1 MMFYKEIFILLHFYL
16 YLQSYFVDCVVK
28 SSLVFVIDDTGSMA
42 EEIDGVKQ
50 RTYEVFDAV
59 LSSNGSAIDDFVL
72 VTFNDPGTQL
82 RMVTRDK
89 YAYKRE
95 VQNIQ
100 IHGGGD
106 CPELAMSGI
115 ELALENSKPNS
126 LLYVFT
132 DASAKDY
139 NKFERVKSLSQKK
152 STQVTFLLTGLCGDT
167 TTPDYLVFEKLS
179 EATSGQVFNI
189 ERDDVKKVIDYIIE
203 TIKHKKTTLDKKT
216 FRSGVAS
223 KNMTFSVDSKI
234 WDVMVSV
241 SAANPE
247 FRILGPDNAEV
258 AVEKI
263 TATATTSIGKLKTN
277 PGVYTIIMNS
287 DASSKPTSVVI
298 TGSTAVTFRHGF
310 SPFIPSTINETSTK
324 PMPDELSVLSI
335 QLDNN
340 KRDVLLKTVEIRDE
354 NDRIIYELPLEMVN
368 DDQQFYITQ
377 VMDPPTDSFKIVVHG
392 YTPSNEKITRISPTT
407 VEYQKPNLV
416 TETVKNLAP
425 KVTILGEAKTINA
438 EYKKPLTIHCKVM
451 AYPAPDVIYWLDEK
465 GIYLPLTPI
474 AVDLPYEYIS
484 ILYLRNVEENS
495 TQTCLA
501 NNTMGQDRAS
511 VNIEIKTFFNV
522 LEYPTDATIEY
533 RTTAQLK
540 LKIESLP
547 PATIV
552 WLKDDDVLRNNEYFS
567 ISEDN
572 STLTIK
578 DMQPAMTG
586 SYTVEAS
593 NGFNA
598 KRFDFE
604 IFLSGAEPPKI
615 DSNMASEYRVEKGS
629 SAELSCRVISGKP
642 EPEFYWSFDKDY
654 TGNFEIMQIAEV
666 SSTESSYNIDKV
678 DPKVAGAY
686 KCTAYNDFGED
697 SREMDLFVEYPPTVE
712 INDAYL
718 YKASMRAGEL
728 IQIPCYVDGVP
739 TPTVR
744 WLIDGLEIN
753 VTNNYKIYK
762 DNTLSFRSSVDD
774 RGVYT
779 CEASNPLGK
788 SRKDVHLDVFVPVN
802 IESPKQSLIEL
813 KVGDLLALPCQADGF
828 PKPNIK
834 WMFFSKDSKIAPK
847 SLRKDITNSIVIDR
861 VQLTDEGLYTC
872 VASNAKS
879 LSNITYEVNVKAPPT
894 IFNTLRDKTIEA
906 VKGDLVLRLPC
917 IVDGHPKP
925 TVTWTF
931 GNGLNVVTGTE
942 WYDVEEDGTLIIKN
956 IDEDDAG
963 DYICKAENPLG
974 SSFEDYKV
982 IVLDSPT
989 SDGNNGTMLI
999 LEKGQSFRIDCGM
1012 SHKKSDLIRWFKDG
1026 RFIKNGD
1033 LALNNVQM
1041 ADSGTY
1047 SCRVS
1052 NFKVSHS
1059 SHYHVIV
1066 GFKPKFISD
1075 EETNIDFIADSVT
1088 ALSCDARGAPKPK
1101 IQWWK
1106 NNQLIEETSMI
1117 HVLFMENSD
1126 IGQYTCRVRNEF
1138 GNISRTFNIIVANEC
1153 TLNIDR
1159 NFEMKQPLLLSSED
1173 INLPALRSADGLLK
1187 IPAKHSIL
1195 MFCPNS
1201 FINIDGIKFGDHL
1214 NGTCVDNSILNINGI
1229 NVDFANIRCNDK
1241 IVPLTKSTGV
1251 RCGPGSTELL
1261 NIGYDIG
1268 FEFVGIY
1275 DVCINKH
1282 SKLPLYTKFDM
1293 YPIIEDTIPN
1303 EKIEFVRSKH
1313 LPFQFEDMYNC
1324 LRQRNSTLSLTGKRL
1339 STDNRCCFAKRQLVN
1354 PRDVVPGYQQVA
1366 TYNYLNVIPK
1376 WGTCGTENW
1385 DEVEERVRSLVKA
1398 LGHPLEVYTGSSHLM
1413 KLPAQPKEN
1422 TVHLVDR
1429 FNRQQP
1435 VPRYTWKVIVDHY
1448 EANAVAII
1456 QINIPDITLHQA
1468 FSFMLCKDICHQIEW
1483 MKSTEWRDV
1492 KKGFTFCCKIKDF
1505 ETAFGYKDT
1514 IFKIRELSSKV
1525 LII

>member
-1 MMFYKEIFILLHFYL
+1 MMYYKEIIILIHFYL
-16 YLQSYFVDCVVK
+16 YLQSCFVDGAVK
-28 SSLVFVIDDTGSMA
+28 SSLVFVIDDTASMA

-72 VTFNDPGTQL
+72 VTFNDPGIEL
-82 RMVTRDK
+82 RIVTRDK
-89 YAYKRE
+89 YAYKRK

-100 IHGGGD
+100 IHGGDD

-126 LLYVFT
+126 FIYVFT

-139 NKFERVKSLSQKK
+139 DKFERVKSLSQKK
-152 STQVTFLLTGLCGDT
+152 SSQVTFLLTGLCDDT
-167 TTPDYLVFEKLS
+167 TTPDYVVFEKLS

-189 ERDDVKKVIDYIIE
+189 ERDDVNKVIDYIIE
-203 TIKHKKTTLDKKT
+203 MIKHKKTTLDKKT
-216 FRSGVAS
+216 FRIGDSN
-223 KNMTFSVDSKI
+223 KHMTFTVDSKI

-241 SAANPE
+241 SAAHPE
-247 FRILGPDNAEV
+247 FRILGPDNTEV
-258 AVEKI
+258 TVEKI
-263 TATATTSIGKLKTN
+263 TATATTSIGKLKTK
-277 PGVYTIIMNS
+277 PGVYKIILNS
-287 DASSKPTSVVI
+287 DDSSKPTSVVI
-298 TGSTAVTFRHGF
+298 TGSTSVTFRHGF

-324 PMPDELSVLSI
+324 PIPDQLSFLSI
-335 QLDNN
+335 ELENN
-340 KRDVLLKTVEIRDE
+340 KRDVLLKTVELRDV
-354 NDRIIYELPLEMVN
+354 NDRMVIELPLKMVD

-377 VMDPPTDSFKIVVHG
+377 VLYPPTGPFKIVVHG
-392 YTPSNEKITRISPTT
+392 YIPSNEKITRTSPTT
-407 VEYQKPNLV
+407 VEYQKPNL
-416 TETVKNLAP
+416 TIETVNNLAP
-425 KVTILGEAKTINA
+425 KVTILGEATMNA
-438 EYKKPLTIHCKVM
+438 EYKKPLNIHCKVM

-465 GIYLPLTPI
+465 GIYLSLTPI

-484 ILYLRNVEENS
+484 ILALPKVEENR
-495 TQTCLA
+495 TLTCMA
-501 NNTMGQDRAS
+501 NNTMGQDKAS
-511 VNIEIKTFFNV
+511 VNIEIKSFFNV
-522 LEYPTDATIEY
+522 LEYPTDTTIEY
-533 RTTAQLK
+533 GTTAQLK
-540 LKIESLP
+540 LKIESMP
-547 PATIV
+547 TATIT
-552 WLKDDDVLRNNEYFS
+552 WHKDDDVLRNSEYFT
-567 ISEDN
+567 ISDDN

-578 DMQPAMTG
+578 DMQPEMTG
-586 SYTVEAS
+586 SYSVEAT

-598 KRFDFE
+598 KQFDFE
-604 IFLSGAEPPKI
+604 VFLSAAEPPKM
-615 DSNMASEYRVEKGS
+615 DSSTTSEYRVEKGS
-629 SAELSCRVISGKP
+629 SAELSCRIISGKP
-642 EPEFYWSFDKDY
+642 EPKFYWSFDQNY
-654 TGNFEIMQIAEV
+654 TGVFEIVKITDT
-666 SSTESSYNIDKV
+666 SSKESSYNIDKI
-678 DPKVAGAY
+678 DPKAAGAY

-712 INDAYL
+712 IDDAYQ
-718 YKASMRAGEL
+718 YKESMRTGEL

-753 VTNNYKIYK
+753 VTTKYKIYK
-762 DNTLSFRSSVDD
+762 DNTLSFRSSIDD

-788 SRKDVHLDVFVPVN
+788 ARKDVHLAVFVPVN

-813 KVGDLLALPCQADGF
+813 KVGDILILPCQADGF
-828 PKPNIK
+828 PKPNIE
-834 WMFFSKDSKIAPK
+834 WRFFSKDSKIAQK
-847 SLRKDITNSIVIDR
+847 TLRKDITNTVVIPR
-861 VQLTDEGLYTC
+861 VQLSDEGLYTC
-872 VASNAKS
+872 VASNTKS
-879 LSNITYEVNVKAPPT
+879 SSNITYEVNVKAPPT

-917 IVDGHPKP
+917 IVEGRPKP

-931 GNGLNVVTGTE
+931 ENGLNIVTGTE

-956 IDEDDAG
+956 IDEDGAG

-974 SSFEDYKV
+974 SSFENYKV

-989 SDGNNGTMLI
+989 SDGNNDTILI
-999 LEKGQSFRIDCGM
+999 LEEGRSFSVDCGM

-1033 LALNNVQM
+1033 LTLNNVNT
-1041 ADSGTY
+1041 ADSGIY

-1059 SHYHVIV
+1059 SHYNIIV
-1066 GFKPKFISD
+1066 GFKPTFTSD
-1075 EETNIDFIADSVT
+1075 EETDIDFIEDSVT
-1088 ALSCDARGAPKPK
+1088 ALSCNARGEPKPK

-1106 NNQLIEETSMI
+1106 NKQLIEETSMTHI
-1117 HVLFMENSD
+1117 LFMESSD
-1126 IGQYTCRVRNEF
+1126 IGQYTCRLSNEF
-1138 GNISRTFNIIVANEC
+1138 GNISRTFNIVVSNEC
-1153 TLNIDR
+1153 TLNIDKS
-1159 NFEMKQPLLLSSED
+1159 FEMKQPLLLSSED

-1187 IPAKHSIL
+1187 IPAEHSIL

-1201 FINIDGIKFGDHL
+1201 FINIDGIKYGDHL
-1214 NGTCVDNSILNINGI
+1214 NGSCVDNSILNINGI
-1229 NVDFANIRCNDK
+1229 NVDFSNIRCNDK

-1251 RCGPGSTELL
+1251 HCGPGNTELL

-1268 FEFVGIY
+1268 SEFVGIY
-1275 DVCINKH
+1275 DVCINKD

-1303 EKIEFVRSKH
+1303 EKIEFVGSKH
-1313 LPFQFEDMYNC
+1313 LPFKFEDMYNC
-1324 LRQRNSTLSLTGKRL
+1324 LLQRHSILSLTGKRL

-1385 DEVEERVRSLVKA
+1385 DEVEERVRSLVKE

-1448 EANAVAII
+1448 EARSVAII
-1456 QINIPDITLHQA
+1456 QINIPDITLYQA
-1468 FSFMLCKDICHQIEW
+1468 FSFMLCKDICHEIEW
-1483 MKSTEWRDV
+1483 MRSADWRDV
-1492 KKGFTFCCKIKDF
+1492 KKGFTFCCKVKDF

-1514 IFKIRELSSKV
+1514 LFQIRELNSKV